1 MAKVEAGEEM
11 VGAAPQRGATAD
23 ASSRKKALSG
33 RQKAAIFL
41 VSLGSDVSAEVFK
54 HLRDDEIEQLTF
66 EIARLEAIEPTEKDQ
81 VLVEFQELM
90 MAHDFISTG
99 GIDYARELLEKS
111 LGSQKAVDIINRL
124 TSSLQVRPF
133 DFICRTDPAQLLNF
147 IQQEHPQTIA
157 LILAYLEPAKASV
170 ILGSLPH
177 EIQSDVSKRIAT
189 MDRTS
194 PEILREVERVLEK
207 KLSTL
212 SAEDYA
218 TSGGIGAIVE
228 ILNLVDRST
237 EKIIIES
244 LEEDDP
250 ELAEEI
256 KKRMFVFED
265 IVLLDDRAIQ
275 IVMREVDQPELA
287 KALKS
292 VDSEVQDKIFRNMSK
307 RAATLLKEDMDYMGP
322 IRLKDVEEAQQK
334 IVAIIRKFEEQG
346 EIVIARAGE
355 DELVD

>member
-1 MAKVEAGEEM
+1 MAKAATGEEM
-11 VGAAPQRGATAD
+11 VGGAARGGTAGQ
-23 ASSRKKALSG
+23 ASRKKALSG

-41 VSLGSDVSAEVFK
+41 VSLGSDVSSEVFK

-66 EIARLEAIEPTEKDQ
+66 EIARLEAIEPEEKDQ

-133 DFICRTDPAQLLNF
+133 DFIRRTDPAQLLNF

-194 PEILREVERVLEK
+194 PDILREVERVLEK

-218 TSGGIGAIVE
+218 TSGGIEAIVQ
-228 ILNLVDRST
+228 ILNLVDRAT
-237 EKIIIES
+237 EKTIMES

-355 DELVD
+355 DELVV